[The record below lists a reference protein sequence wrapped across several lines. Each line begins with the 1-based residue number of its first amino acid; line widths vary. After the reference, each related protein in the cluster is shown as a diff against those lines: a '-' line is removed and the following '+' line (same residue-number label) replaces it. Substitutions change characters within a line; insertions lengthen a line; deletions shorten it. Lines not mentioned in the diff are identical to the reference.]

1 LRRGKYAQVESN
13 PLSTLAGL
21 LCGDI
26 GQEFV
31 VIPLQAGWIGRRFGE
46 AGHVLRIIP
55 AQFVKPHLKFNQAVF
70 ECVAVI
76 CPPTMEALVPSYGLK
91 CWSSGDLTTR

>member
-1 LRRGKYAQVESN
+1 VERT
-13 PLSTLAGL
+13 PLSTFAGL

-26 GQEFV
+26 GQELV

-55 AQFVKPHLKFNQAVF
+55 AQLVKPHLKFNQNDSMMPWRLPVEDA
-70 ECVAVI
+70 EN
-76 CPPTMEALVPSYGLK
+76 
-91 CWSSGDLTTR
+91 D